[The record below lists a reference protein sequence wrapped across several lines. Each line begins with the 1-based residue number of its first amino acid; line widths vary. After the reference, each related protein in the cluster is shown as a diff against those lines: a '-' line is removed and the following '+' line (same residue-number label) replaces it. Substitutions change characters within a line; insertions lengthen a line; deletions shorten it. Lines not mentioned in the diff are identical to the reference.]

1 MVQRQCGT
9 HPRAEQ
15 EGDIGAASVVR
26 ASVLMGNTRPVFPH
40 PLQKTFGASHALR
53 ASVLIDLG
61 LVSEAPWSTLG
72 GGANKKFWFFG
83 SEFYFFSSPGL
94 VRI

>member
-53 ASVLIDLG
+53 ASVLIKNQR
-61 LVSEAPWSTLG
+61 LVCLTNYKLLDFLEKNIL
-72 GGANKKFWFFG
+72 
-83 SEFYFFSSPGL
+83 
-94 VRI
+94 

>member
-26 ASVLMGNTRPVFPH
+26 ASVLMGNTRPVFSL

-53 ASVLIDLG
+53 ASVLII
-61 LVSEAPWSTLG
+61 G
-72 GGANKKFWFFG
+72 GHLHGMVVLIGATTSWHLDVG
-83 SEFYFFSSPGL
+83 CA
-94 VRI
+94 